1 MKPIPSGLKTTFLIH
16 GVVGLVFGLVYLLI
30 PAQFG
35 KMVNWPMPD
44 VSAYRLVGA
53 AILAFT
59 ASSWLAYREKVWDRV
74 EIVVVLEIVWTVLA
88 TVVMLWA
95 LLFAG
100 MPTIGWLNAV
110 IMAAFAVAFGYFYS
124 RR

>member
-1 MKPIPSGLKTTFLIH
+1 MKQIPSGLRTTFLFH
-16 GVVGLVFGLVYLLI
+16 GIVGLVFGLIYLFV

-74 EIVVVLEIVWTVLA
+74 EIVVVLEIVWTGLA
-88 TVVMLWA
+88 TLVMLWA
-95 LLFAG
+95 VLFAG
-100 MPTIGWLNAV
+100 MPAIGWLNAV
-110 IMAAFAVAFGYFYS
+110 LMAAFAVAFGYFYS